1 VGLLFILS
9 NYTMCICLIL
19 RISPIGTTFNTA
31 QLYNVYISN
40 YKKDFTKGTTFYI
53 AQLYNVCMY
62 KSKMDYTNG
71 TTFYV
76 AQIYMVCMHRLKM
89 DFTNRDYILCCPII
103 QGVCLLLRRVSPR
116 VLLFMLLNY
125 TMCVCINLR
134 WISPR
139 DYILCCLMIQC
150 VEV

>member
-1 VGLLFILS
+1 MGPLGEIL
-9 NYTMCICLIL
+9 NIRCMYT
-19 RISPIGTTFNTA
+19 
-31 QLYNVYISN
+31 LY
-40 YKKDFTKGTTFYI
+40 KGTTFYI

-89 DFTNRDYILCCPII
+89 DFTNRDYFLCCPII

-116 VLLFMLLNY
+116 GLLFMLLNY
-125 TMCVCINLR
+125 TMCVCINL
-134 WISPR
+134 SYY
-139 DYILCCLMIQC
+139 DMFLYTLYNQAT
-150 VEV
+150 